1 MIDFINYF
9 NEPYALLYR
18 LKSDLSTTL
27 LIMDESKISL
37 AVIKYILDHIKES
50 LSSFPIENKMINIIS
65 QTKKQIK
72 KLIESQ
78 IIIVN
83 DALNIDVRKFFKKI
97 NL

>member
-1 MIDFINYF
+1 
-9 NEPYALLYR
+9 
-18 LKSDLSTTL
+18 
-27 LIMDESKISL
+27 
-37 AVIKYILDHIKES
+37 
-50 LSSFPIENKMINIIS
+50 MINIIS

>member
-1 MIDFINYF
+1 
-9 NEPYALLYR
+9 
-18 LKSDLSTTL
+18 
-27 LIMDESKISL
+27 MDESKFSL
-37 AVIKYILDHIKES
+37 AVIKYNLDHIKES